1 MITHETKAS
10 VTLKNS
16 NKIIIPFNKGS
27 WNISTRV
34 TVERTK
40 GLDID
45 LGSCKQGS
53 IISNM
58 SSATI

>member
-34 TVERTK
+34 TVER
-40 GLDID
+40 
-45 LGSCKQGS
+45 
-53 IISNM
+53 
-58 SSATI
+58 